1 MKVMNEETWKKI
13 LSEIKSTSISV
24 ASLLSSAKLL
34 DFNGDSLKLGVY
46 YKFHKDKLEENRN
59 RKIMEEAMQRVLA
72 KDIKYECVLAEA
84 PVKLELTDNENKNI
98 MTAAEEIFS

>member
-1 MKVMNEETWKKI
+1 MDETTWKKI

-34 DFNGDSLKLGVY
+34 EFNGNNLKLRVY

-59 RKIMEEAMQRVLA
+59 KKIMEEATQRVLS
-72 KDIKYECVLAEA
+72 KEVKYECILAEA
-84 PVKLELTDNENKNI
+84 PVKSELTENVNQNIIDN
-98 MTAAEEIFS
+98 AQEIFS